1 MGELYLQVVQYF
13 VSLTDSRAP
22 DSTQSIA
29 EISDQRLE
37 EEINQKLVSF
47 EEMGQMKQRSS
58 SENLTFLQTVSTTR
72 TLAAGVCSSQEV

>member
-1 MGELYLQVVQYF
+1 MGELYLQVMEDF

-22 DSTQSIA
+22 DSAQSIT

-37 EEINQKLVSF
+37 EEINQKLVWF
-47 EEMGQMKQRSS
+47 EELEQMKQRSS
-58 SENLTFLQTVSTTR
+58 SKNLTFLQTVSTTR